1 MSGSESDIPRQIAA
15 LEVREVW
22 LAFRG
27 TPVLEDVNLVVEQGD
42 FLGIIGPNGGGK
54 TVLLKVLLGLL
65 RPDRG
70 SVRVLG
76 AAPEIARGHVAY
88 VPQFP
93 PFDRGF
99 PIRVT
104 DVVRMGRLR
113 SGGVFRSAGA
123 DDDDRVREAMYQTGI
138 GGLATRQIGK
148 LSGGQLQRVLIARA
162 LAVDASILILD
173 EPAAALDAQT
183 TGQLYGLL
191 GELSEKRTVVMVA
204 HDLSVM
210 YRHVKSVACL
220 NRRLYHH
227 PIQELTQDVLE
238 RTYGFPLD
246 VLMHG
251 HRHLGLDDHDHD
263 GPL

>member
-1 MSGSESDIPRQIAA
+1 MSRSESDNTDRAIAV
-15 LEVREVW
+15 EVQDVA

-27 TPVLEDVNLVVEQGD
+27 TPVLEDVNLKVDRGE

-70 SVRVLG
+70 RVRVLG
-76 AAPEIARGHVAY
+76 VSPEGARGRVAY

-93 PFDRGF
+93 PFDRDF

-113 SGGVFRSAGA
+113 PRGGSVPGGS
-123 DDDDRVREAMYQTGI
+123 DDERVSQAMYQTGI
-138 GGLATRQIGK
+138 GGLADRQIGK

-162 LAVDASILILD
+162 LAMDASLLILD

-183 TGQLYGLL
+183 AGQLYGLL
-191 GELSEKRTVVMVA
+191 AELAGGMTVVMVA

-227 PIQELTQDVLE
+227 PVSELTQEVLE

-246 VLMHG
+246 VLAHPHS
-251 HRHLGLDDHDHD
+251 HRLLDGHD
-263 GPL
+263 GQA